1 MRGIHT
7 RLYYALFGAFT
18 IILLGITS
26 IVHAIPKVDVDS
38 GTLIAESAYGDVVAM
53 PLVSTDVDIHV
64 TGPIARTSVHQ
75 TFQNDSDQ
83 WVEAL
88 YLFPLPENAAVDQM
102 KLIIGDRVIEGDIQE
117 KEEAKKTYE
126 KAKREGYKAALVEQH
141 RPNLFHTS
149 VANIPPRGQ
158 ISVQI
163 EYQQS
168 LLWRNKSFDLRFPLA
183 ITPRFTPATQQITE
197 EADLSTGW
205 EMLPNEVPQVLDIA
219 GLAQPKTSIDVT
231 LAPGFEVGELIS
243 TSHPINVTSRD
254 NDQVMLTVGQ
264 DKSPLAP
271 RDFVLRWAPTSLA
284 MPKAAFFSE
293 KHDKG
298 HFGLVTLTPPESQ
311 APQKIARE
319 VIFVIDTSGSMNGYS
334 MDAAKEALLAGVNDL
349 ESGDTFNIIQ
359 FDSEASAMFSDA
371 VDVDVKSRTRA
382 YRYINSLTADGGTN
396 MQAALDLALTG
407 KTSPGQRVRQVIFI
421 TDGSVGNETALFD
434 QIRNDLGST
443 RLFTVGIG
451 SSPNSYYMTEA
462 AAAGRGTYTYVDR
475 IEQSKEV
482 ISTLF
487 KKISQPVL
495 TNVQITGRGITDI
508 SPSFIP
514 DLYVGEPLAFSVRMD
529 QPVGEILVTGRL
541 GQVEWKKTVKV
552 QAADTKKG
560 IAIDW
565 AKRLI
570 DEWQRSYL
578 HGVPRDHAKAKITE
592 LGLDYHLVTK
602 YTSLVA
608 VDKTPSRTT
617 DELVATQA
625 IPSQMPEG
633 LLLKE
638 VKYAGAPEHR
648 FAFMKDLSKGQT
660 ITLAQT
666 AAGYQQTLLA
676 GVFIL
681 LVSALLFVLVRRLEG
696 ARV

>member
-7 RLYYALFGAFT
+7 PLYYALFSAFAV
-18 IILLGITS
+18 ILLGITS

-38 GTLIAESAYGDVVAM
+38 GTLVAESASGDVVAM

-219 GLAQPKTSIDVT
+219 GLSKPKTTIDVT

-243 TSHPINVTSRD
+243 TSHPINVTSRK
-254 NDQVMLTVGQ
+254 NHQVMLTVGQ

-293 KHDKG
+293 KHEKG
-298 HFGLVTLTPPESQ
+298 YFGLVTLTPPESQ

-319 VIFVIDTSGSMNGYS
+319 VIFVIDTSGSMNGDS
-334 MDAAKEALLAGVNDL
+334 MDAAKEAILAGVNDL

-451 SSPNSYYMTEA
+451 SAPNTYFMEESA
-462 AAAGRGTYTYVDR
+462 RVGRGTYTYIADLNFA
-475 IEQSKEV
+475 EHAMKA
-482 ISTLF
+482 LF
-487 KKISQPVL
+487 EKISKPAL
-495 TNVQITGRGITDI
+495 TNIKVVGFGVSDIT
-508 SPSFIP
+508 PNNIP
-514 DLYVGEPLAFSVRMD
+514 DLYAGEPLTVAMKLDPGVKRLT
-529 QPVGEILVTGRL
+529 ITGRL
-541 GQVEWKKTVKV
+541 GDTEWRQTAVIDSIGH
-552 QAADTKKG
+552 QAG
-560 IAIDW
+560 IGIDW
-565 AKRLI
+565 ARKMI
-570 DEWQRSYL
+570 AQWQRAAFK
-578 HGVPRDHAKAKITE
+578 GVEQKKVREEVLALALEH
-592 LGLDYHLVTK
+592 HLVSP

-608 VDKTPSRTT
+608 VDVTPVRPATEGADSKAVPPTRPKGLEINLAKGATGY
-617 DELVATQA
+617 ELSLA
-625 IPSQMPEG
+625 I
-633 LLLKE
+633 
-638 VKYAGAPEHR
+638 
-648 FAFMKDLSKGQT
+648 
-660 ITLAQT
+660 
-666 AAGYQQTLLA
+666 AALLA
-676 GVFIL
+676 ALGAL
-681 LVSALLFVLVRRLEG
+681 LVMAKREE
-696 ARV
+696 A

>member
-1 MRGIHT
+1 MRGIHS
-7 RLYYALFGAFT
+7 RLYYALLGAFA

-26 IVHAIPKVDVDS
+26 ITHAIPKVDVDS
-38 GTLIAESAYGDVVAM
+38 GTLVAESASGDVIAM
-53 PLVSTDVDIHV
+53 PLVSTDVDIYV
-64 TGPIARTSVHQ
+64 TGPISRTSVHQ

-149 VANIPPRGQ
+149 VANIPPREQ

-183 ITPRFTPATQQITE
+183 ITPRFTPVTQQITE

-205 EMLPNEVPQVLDIA
+205 EMLPNEAPQVLDIA
-219 GLAQPKTSIDVT
+219 GLSQPKTTIDVT

-243 TSHPINVTSRD
+243 NSHPINVTSRD
-254 NDQVMLTVGQ
+254 NHQVMLTVGQ

-293 KHDKG
+293 KHEKG

-311 APQKIARE
+311 ASQKIARE

-407 KTSPGQRVRQVIFI
+407 KTSPDQRVRQVIFI

-451 SSPNSYYMTEA
+451 SAPNSYFMTEA
-462 AAAGRGTYTYVDR
+462 ATAGRGTYTYVDR

-552 QAADTKKG
+552 HAADTQKG

-578 HGVPRDHAKAKITE
+578 HGVPREQAKAKITE

-608 VDKTPSRTT
+608 VDKTPSRPI
-617 DELVATQA
+617 DEPVATKA

-638 VKYAGAPEHR
+638 VKYAGSQPAR

>member
-1 MRGIHT
+1 MRGVHST
-7 RLYYALFGAFT
+7 LFYALFGAFA

-38 GTLIAESAYGDVVAM
+38 GTLVAESASGDVIAM
-53 PLVSTDVDIHV
+53 PLVSTEVDIHV

-158 ISVQI
+158 IIVQI

-197 EADLSTGW
+197 EADLTTGW
-205 EMLPNEVPQVLDIA
+205 EMLPHEAPQVLDIA
-219 GLAQPKTSIDVT
+219 GLTQPKTTIDVT

-254 NDQVMLTVGQ
+254 NHQVMLTVGQ

-284 MPKAAFFSE
+284 MPRAAFFSE
-293 KHDKG
+293 KHEKG

-319 VIFVIDTSGSMNGYS
+319 VIFVIDTSGSMNGDS

-349 ESGDTFNIIQ
+349 EAGDTFNIIQ
-359 FDSEASAMFSDA
+359 FDSESSAMFSDA
-371 VDVDVKSRTRA
+371 VEVDVKSRTRA

-421 TDGSVGNETALFD
+421 TDGSVGNETVLFD

-451 SSPNSYYMTEA
+451 SAPNSYFMTEA
-462 AAAGRGTYTYVDR
+462 ATAGRGTYTYIDR

-487 KKISQPVL
+487 KKISKPVL

-552 QAADTKKG
+552 KAADTQKG

-578 HGVPRDHAKAKITE
+578 HGVPREQAKAKITE

-608 VDKTPSRTT
+608 VDKTPSRPI
-617 DELVATQA
+617 DEPVATQA

-633 LLLKE
+633 LVLKE
-638 VKYAGAPEHR
+638 LKYAGSHPAR

-696 ARV
+696 TRV

>member
-451 SSPNSYYMTEA
+451 SAPNSYFMTEA

-552 QAADTKKG
+552 QAADTQKG

-608 VDKTPSRTT
+608 VDKTPSRPT
-617 DELVATQA
+617 DESVVTQS

-638 VKYAGAPEHR
+638 VKYAGAPENR

-666 AAGYQQTLLA
+666 AEGYQQTLLA

>member
-1 MRGIHT
+1 MRGIHSP
-7 RLYYALFGAFT
+7 LYYALFGAFA

-38 GTLIAESAYGDVVAM
+38 GTLVAESASGDVIAM

-126 KAKREGYKAALVEQH
+126 KAKREGHKAALVEQH
-141 RPNLFHTS
+141 RPNLFHTA

-205 EMLPNEVPQVLDIA
+205 EMLPDEAPQVLDIA
-219 GLAQPKTSIDVT
+219 GLTQPKTTIDIT

-254 NDQVMLTVGQ
+254 NHQVMLTVGQ

-293 KHDKG
+293 KHEKG
-298 HFGLVTLTPPESQ
+298 HVGLVTLTPPESH

-349 ESGDTFNIIQ
+349 EAGDTFNIIQ

-451 SSPNSYYMTEA
+451 SAPNSYFMTEA
-462 AAAGRGTYTYVDR
+462 ATAGRGTYTYVDR

-529 QPVGEILVTGRL
+529 KPVGEILVTGRL

-552 QAADTKKG
+552 QAADAQKG

-578 HGVPRDHAKAKITE
+578 HGVPADMAKAKITE

-608 VDKTPSRTT
+608 VDKTPSRPTS
-617 DELVATQA
+617 EPVATQA

-633 LLLKE
+633 LILKE
-638 VKYAGAPEHR
+638 LKYAGSHPAR
-648 FAFMKDLSKGQT
+648 FAFMKDLSKGQV
-660 ITLAQT
+660 ISLAQT